1 MTVLTNP
8 SDQKKAL
15 KLFELLMKA
24 GQEEDINNL
33 LKLVEAFLEECQN
46 SSLELKRE
54 IMVQMI
60 RQCTTKYELTAI
72 RIYQTMA
79 VFLHVYN
86 P

>member
-1 MTVLTNP
+1 MTVLTNQ

>member
-1 MTVLTNP
+1 MTVLTNQ

-15 KLFELLMKA
+15 KLFELLMKV